1 MVTVFLS
8 LGGGMA
14 RNTIF
19 SWPLLQT
26 IKDLIMIKNNTLSSG
41 ILGEQ
46 FNLEMMVVQRAKES
60 PKTLEGI
67 PFLLP
72 FEIPETQNNTE
83 VGGSMDIT
91 VLPRTII
98 NQCQILGQN

>member
-1 MVTVFLS
+1 
-8 LGGGMA
+8 MA

-46 FNLEMMVVQRAKES
+46 FNLDIMVPKRDKEAT
-60 PKTLEGI
+60 KTSKGI
-67 PFLLP
+67 PVSLTVA
-72 FEIPETQNNTE
+72 ISETSNNTDNR
-83 VGGSMDIT
+83 GSMDR
-91 VLPRTII
+91 VL
-98 NQCQILGQN
+98 